1 MSKETETINPEVRKL
16 QAYSNAQTNTI
27 IELSRKLKE
36 AQDEVSH
43 LKKLLEGSVPLIK
56 PEGSSG
62 ITSSAGDQEY
72 ICRTE
77 INKLREISRDR
88 ELTLEECKKLDIYS
102 KILKDLASAPPKIND
117 QPAKKAT
124 NEELEAILEAEK
136 NTKQ

>member
-1 MSKETETINPEVRKL
+1 MSDENKTINPEVRKL

-56 PEGSSG
+56 PEGSI
-62 ITSSAGDQEY
+62 ITDKANDQEY

-102 KILKDLASAPPKIND
+102 KILKDLALTPPKMD
-117 QPAKKAT
+117 QSAAKKAT
-124 NEELEAILEAEK
+124 DAELEAIVAEAGK

>member
-1 MSKETETINPEVRKL
+1 MDQDTKDCAKL

-27 IELSRKLKE
+27 IELSRKLKG

-56 PEGSSG
+56 AEGSNTG
-62 ITSSAGDQEY
+62 ITSNTNDQEY

-77 INKLREISRDR
+77 INKLRDISRDR

-102 KILKDLASAPPKIND
+102 KILKDLASNPPKLNESE
-117 QPAKKAT
+117 AKKAST
-124 NEELEAILEAEK
+124 AELLALVKTGEDNI
-136 NTKQ
+136 

>member
-1 MSKETETINPEVRKL
+1 MTEDTKEDIKL
-16 QAYSNAQTNTI
+16 KAYSNAQTNTI
-27 IELSRKLKE
+27 IELSRKLKL

-56 PEGSSG
+56 PEGSSN
-62 ITSSAGDQEY
+62 IVSNAGDQEY

-102 KILKDLASAPPKIND
+102 KILKDLTTSPPKLD
-117 QPAKKAT
+117 SQPAKKAT
-124 NEELEAILEAEK
+124 DEELQAIVEAGR